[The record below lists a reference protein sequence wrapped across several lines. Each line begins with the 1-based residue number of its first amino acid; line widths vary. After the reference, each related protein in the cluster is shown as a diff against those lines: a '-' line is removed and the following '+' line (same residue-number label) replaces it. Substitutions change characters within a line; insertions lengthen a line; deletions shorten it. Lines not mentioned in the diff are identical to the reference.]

1 MTTSPR
7 SRWLMAAAGASSAAL
22 LLTGCSSGSE
32 TATTDGGSSA
42 AADDKCAAY
51 TQYGDLSGKTISVY
65 TSIVAPED
73 APHIDSYIPF
83 EECTGA
89 DVVYEGSKE
98 FEAQL
103 KVRAEAGN
111 PPDIAYIPQPGLLK
125 TLVDDGYVKPA
136 PEAVSKN
143 VDEYWGADWKAYGT
157 VNDTFYAAPLGA
169 NVKSY
174 VWYSPKMFADNGW
187 EIPTTWAELKT
198 LSDTIAASGVVDK
211 PWCAGIGSGDA
222 TGWPATDWMEDVMLR
237 VNGPEVYDQWTYH
250 EIPFN
255 DPKVV
260 TVLDEVGSFLKND
273 AYVNGGLGD
282 VKTIASTQFQ
292 EGGIPILS
300 GDCAMHRQASF
311 YGSNFA
317 DAGATIGEDGDVW
330 AFYLPSIDGTTK
342 PVLGG
347 GEFVGAFADR
357 PEVQAF
363 QAYLASPE
371 WANAKAAVSPAGWVT
386 ANKGADPNLFKGID
400 KVSVEILQDPATQF
414 RFDASDLMPAA
425 VGAGTFWT
433 GMTDWITGKSTQ
445 DTLDFIEQSWPQE

>member
-22 LLTGCSSGSE
+22 ILTGCSSSSE

-73 APHIDSYIPF
+73 QPHIDSYIPF

-111 PPDIAYIPQPGLLK
+111 PPDIAYIPQPGLLA
-125 TLVDDGYVKPA
+125 TLVADGYVKPA
-136 PEAVSKN
+136 PEAVSAN

-157 VNDTFYAAPLGA
+157 VDGTFYAAPLGA
-169 NVKSY
+169 NVKSF
-174 VWYSPKMFADNGW
+174 VWYSPAMFADNGW
-187 EIPTTWAELKT
+187 EIPTTWAEMKT

-237 VNGPEVYDQWTYH
+237 VNGPEVYDQWTTH

-260 TVLDEVGSFLKND
+260 AVLDEVGSILKND

-282 VKTIASTQFQ
+282 VKTIASTAFQ

-300 GDCAMHRQASF
+300 SACAMHRQASF

-317 DAGATIGEDGDVW
+317 EAGATIAEDGDVW
-330 AFYLPSIDGTTK
+330 AFYLPSVDGTSK
-342 PVLGG
+342 PTLGG
-347 GEFVGAFADR
+347 GEFVGAFTDR

-363 QAYLASPE
+363 QAYLASAE
-371 WANAKAAVSPAGWVT
+371 WANNKADVSPAGWVT
-386 ANKGADPNLFKGID
+386 ANKGADPNKFEGID
-400 KVSVEILQDPATQF
+400 KLSVEILQDPATQF

-445 DTLDFIEQSWPQE
+445 DTLDFIEDSWPEE

>member
-1 MTTSPR
+1 
-7 SRWLMAAAGASSAAL
+7 MAAAGASSIAL
-22 LLTGCSSGSE
+22 ALTGCSSGSDE
-32 TATTDGGSSA
+32 AATDGGSSA
-42 AADDKCAAY
+42 ASEECAAY
-51 TQYGDLSGKTISVY
+51 AQYGDLTGKTISVY

-111 PPDIAYIPQPGLLK
+111 PPDIAYIPQPGLLA
-125 TLVDDGYVKPA
+125 TLVADGYVKAA
-136 PEAVSKN
+136 PDAVSKN

-157 VNDTFYAAPLGA
+157 VDGTFYAAPLGA

-174 VWYSPKMFADNGW
+174 VWYSPSMFAENGW
-187 EIPTTWAELKT
+187 EVPTTWAGLKE

-237 VNGPEVYDQWTYH
+237 VNGPEVYDQWTNH

-255 DPKVV
+255 DPKVAA
-260 TVLDEVGSFLKND
+260 VLDEVGSFLKND
-273 AYVNGGLGD
+273 AWVNGGLGD
-282 VKTIASTQFQ
+282 VKTIASTAFQ
-292 EGGIPILS
+292 EGGIPILA

-317 DAGATIGEDGDVW
+317 EAGANIAPDGDVW
-330 AFYLPSIDGTTK
+330 AFYLPSVDGTSK
-342 PVLGG
+342 PTLGG

-363 QAYLASPE
+363 QAYLASAE
-371 WANAKAAVSPAGWVT
+371 WANAKADVSPAGWVT
-386 ANKGADPNLFKGID
+386 ANKGADPAKFEGID
-400 KVSVEILQDPATQF
+400 RLSVEILQDPSTQF

-445 DTLDFIEQSWPQE
+445 DTLDFIEKSWPQE